1 MQHDTIIGIAASVFT
16 ATALIPQL
24 LKIIREKKSDDVSY
38 LMLFVL
44 IIGHCLWIYYGT
56 LKEDAIIISSNI
68 FGLAVDI
75 AVCILTFKYKFHSDK
90 TVSQQL

>member
-1 MQHDTIIGIAASVFT
+1 MQHDTLIGIAASVFT

-24 LKIIREKKSDDVSY
+24 VKMVRDKKAEDVSY
-38 LMLFVL
+38 LMLIVL
-44 IIGHCLWIYYGT
+44 VIGHCLWIYYGL

-75 AVCILTFKYKFHSDK
+75 IVCILTFKYKSNHNN
-90 TVSQQL
+90 